1 MLTQPLIILVDNR
14 NLSQLTDVL
23 QENGLSDRYD
33 LITKNSNAKKDENS
47 SLEDY
52 GYSLST
58 LNWLK
63 EQIDQEK
70 TALVIYDDYEDLPV
84 IFEILNSYGYEII
97 DTYEGE
103 SPLFQ
108 SYNLEITHRNN
119 LALEHNDER
128 NEVCIEDEDFD
139 EQIQVP
145 IPAHFVQDPYED
157 QI

>member
-1 MLTQPLIILVDNR
+1 MTQPLITLVDNR

-23 QENGLSDRYD
+23 QENGLSNRYE
-33 LITKNSNAKKDENS
+33 LITKNSITKMDQYS

-52 GYSLST
+52 GYQLAT

-63 EQIDQEK
+63 EQINQEK
-70 TALVIYDDYEDLPV
+70 TALVIYDDYEDLPI

-97 DTYEGE
+97 DIYQGD

-108 SYNLEITHRNN
+108 SYNIGITKDNNQEIDGRNKEC
-119 LALEHNDER
+119 L
-128 NEVCIEDEDFD
+128 EDEDFN
-139 EQIQVP
+139 EQIQIP

-157 QI
+157 QL